1 MTARPLPTAFRCDV
15 IPERS
20 RVRIAPVGELDLV
33 TTPTLARTVRELLDA
48 GFDHLILDLGGLEFV
63 DSTALRLI
71 LDLHTEAAQGSF
83 RFGLIAGP
91 RAVQRIFEL
100 SGTEAML
107 PFEQPL
113 PRKPPF
119 QRITGAP
126 TSRLQTSARP
136 ARRYRRNP

>member
-1 MTARPLPTAFRCDV
+1 MTPRPLPTAFRCGV

-48 GFDHLILDLGGLEFV
+48 GFDHLVIDLGGLEFV

-83 RFGLIAGP
+83 RFGLIEGP

-100 SGTEAML
+100 SATEAML
-107 PFEQPL
+107 PFEP
-113 PRKPPF
+113 PRYRKPPF

-126 TSRLQTSARP
+126 RSRLQVAASP
-136 ARRYRRNP
+136 PRRYRGNP